1 MSICCK
7 KIDFRNNLVDEMYLC
22 AESEI
27 EQKIIQDNFGK
38 HLNDNTS
45 RILFALKN
53 VNKLPEEDVQAE
65 IAELICKC
73 QEEIVDSVEKY
84 VTNHE
89 NIIPAVSWDEEK
101 NRLVCKFYYYSLD
114 SYLH

>member
-7 KIDFRNNLVDEMYLC
+7 KIDFRNNLVDEMYLY

-38 HLNDNTS
+38 PLDDNTS

-53 VNKLPEEDVQAE
+53 INKLPEEDVQAE
-65 IAELICKC
+65 LADLINKC
-73 QEEIVDSVEKY
+73 QEEIVDSLEKY
-84 VTNHE
+84 VANHE
-89 NIIPAVSWDEEK
+89 NVIPAVSWDEEK